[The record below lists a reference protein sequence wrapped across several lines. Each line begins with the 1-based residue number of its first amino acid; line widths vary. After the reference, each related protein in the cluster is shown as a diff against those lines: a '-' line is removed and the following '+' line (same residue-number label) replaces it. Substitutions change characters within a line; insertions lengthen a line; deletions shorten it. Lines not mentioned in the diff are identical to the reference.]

1 MSAQENPRRRSFNE
15 EDDGSPRKLMKFDG
29 SNEHFFD
36 VVLLVKDERFYV
48 LKAHLAQH
56 SPIFYSMFFR
66 DYAERDKKEIE
77 LNEVEPNYFQNFLE
91 LINGESCLEVALLSR
106 SYNYQFSDEN
116 IEGVLKLSRM
126 YLAATALRACQ
137 LFLIEKS
144 EIPKKRKLELALE
157 YQFNDLKK
165 TVIASITTKADL
177 EKVIPTDIDSWDAD
191 TIKLMFQRSLNIFE
205 VQQPVQEPVNN
216 VQVEVQAA
224 DTVPVVVFR
233 ERMLQFE
240 MIIQHQLGE
249 IRDLEEQLRLELQR
263 NR

>member
-1 MSAQENPRRRSFNE
+1 MAAQENPRRRSFNE

-66 DYAERDKKEIE
+66 DYAEKDKKEIE

-91 LINGESCLEVALLSR
+91 LINGESCLE
-106 SYNYQFSDEN
+106 DEN

-165 TVIASITTKADL
+165 TVIDSITTKADL

-191 TIKLMFQRSLNIFE
+191 TIKLMFQRSLNIFD
-205 VQQPVQEPVNN
+205 VKQPVQAPVNN

-249 IRDLEEQLRLELQR
+249 IRDLEEQLRQELER